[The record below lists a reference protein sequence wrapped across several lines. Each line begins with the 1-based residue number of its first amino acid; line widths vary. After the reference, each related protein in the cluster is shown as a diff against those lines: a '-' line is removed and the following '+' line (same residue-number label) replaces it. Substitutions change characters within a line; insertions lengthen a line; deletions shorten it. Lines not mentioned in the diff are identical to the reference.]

1 MNINKFFN
9 KYYWEDV
16 WYRIDCAI
24 CPRNQWARDAVS
36 KFWED
41 KDTVFRNVLYA
52 GLVNFVSK
60 EGEDCFGRT
69 VWSDTKEHRAAAK
82 KIKEIHKWITI
93 GRPAKLKQLDA
104 AFPKMPKNGD
114 ILGWINDDKY
124 SYKEKYG
131 KVESIESFIEKRDTE
146 YLVWIVSNRGILW
159 T

>member
-1 MNINKFFN
+1 MNISKFFN
-9 KYYWEDV
+9 KYYWQDV
-16 WYRIDCAI
+16 WYKIDCAV

-36 KFWED
+36 KFYED

-60 EGEDCFGRT
+60 DGEDCFGRT

-93 GRPAKLKQLDA
+93 GRPAKLKELDA
-104 AFPKMPKNGD
+104 AFPKMPKNMD
-114 ILGWINDDKY
+114 LEKWLNSSRPKDYDKCT
-124 SYKEKYG
+124 KIEK
-131 KVESIESFIEKRDTE
+131 FIEDKDTE
-146 YLVWIVSNRGILW
+146 YLVWIVSSRSILW